1 MSGRSILQMW
11 SDMTSNDVVVRMEG
25 VWKRYGLLPALQE
38 RWAALCGRVSN
49 RQKGRWALR
58 DINLEVKRGEA
69 IGIIGRNGA
78 GKSTLLKVL
87 AGVTP
92 ATFGRFEIRG
102 WVFPMIQL
110 NAGLHMELTGR
121 ENAYLLGAIMG
132 LSRREVQTKMPEIE
146 AFCELGEFFDQP
158 VRTYSS
164 GMLAR
169 LGFAVAVN
177 VDADILLIDEV
188 LAVGDF
194 AFQKKC
200 LDRVNTLISQGTAM
214 ILVSHNPYL
223 IERMCNEAILLHQ
236 GTIVK
241 QGDPN
246 EVARAYFNMINKAIV
261 GEIKP
266 AEQMLLNRPGSGQLL
281 ITKVQVL
288 DECGNETENIQT
300 ADPVTFRLHMRVYE
314 RVVGPSIGIHIFNGN
329 NDMVACLSMAFEHE
343 GVIIEEDGY
352 VDCHVHSF
360 NFMPNLY
367 YLRIK
372 ITTGVT
378 VDLLENA
385 AAFKVSAPP
394 EVTLRTGNK
403 GIAFT
408 DTEWYFWNA
417 ITPRQIPALFR
428 ETLYE

>member
-1 MSGRSILQMW
+1 M
-11 SDMTSNDVVVRMEG
+11 MEAVADDIVIRLEG
-25 VWKRYGLLPALQE
+25 IWKRYGLLPALKD
-38 RWAALCGRVSN
+38 RWQAFRNDDGPLDGS
-49 RQKGRWALR
+49 GRWALR
-58 DINLEVKRGEA
+58 DINLEVRRGEA
-69 IGIIGRNGA
+69 LGIIGRNGA

-87 AGVTP
+87 VRVTP
-92 ATFGRFEIRG
+92 ATRGRFEIHGR
-102 WVFPMIQL
+102 VFPMIEL

-121 ENAYLLGAIMG
+121 ENVYLLGAIMG
-132 LSRREVQTKMPEIE
+132 LSRREVQTKMLEIE
-146 AFCELGEFFDQP
+146 EFSDLGEFFDRP

-200 LDRVNTLISQGTAM
+200 LDRVNALISQGTTM

-223 IERMCNEAILLHQ
+223 VERMCNEAILLHQ
-236 GTIVK
+236 GVVMT

-246 EVARAYFNMINKAIV
+246 VVARAYFDMVNKTIV
-261 GEIKP
+261 GDIKKP
-266 AEQMLLNRPGSGQLL
+266 SEQMLLKRAGSGQLRV
-281 ITKVQVL
+281 TEVQVL
-288 DECGNETENIQT
+288 DKHGNKTESIQT
-300 ADPVTFRLHMRVYE
+300 TDPVTFRLHMRVYE
-314 RVVGPSIGIHIFNGN
+314 RVVEPSIGIRIFNGS

-343 GVIIEEDGY
+343 GVTIEEDGH

-367 YLRIK
+367 YLQIK
-372 ITTGVT
+372 VSTGVT
-378 VDLLENA
+378 VDLVENA
-385 AAFKVSAPP
+385 ATFKVSAPP
-394 EVTLRTGNK
+394 DIVLRTGNK

-408 DTEWYFWNA
+408 DAEWHFYNTV
-417 ITPRQIPALFR
+417 IPRRIPALLQRGFH
-428 ETLYE
+428 E

>member
-1 MSGRSILQMW
+1 ME
-11 SDMTSNDVVVRMEG
+11 TVVDDIVIRLKG
-25 VWKRYGLLPALQE
+25 IWKRYGLLPVLKD
-38 RWAALCGRVSN
+38 RWRVFWNSDKP
-49 RQKGRWALR
+49 QDGPGHWALR
-58 DINLEVKRGEA
+58 DINLEMRRGET

-92 ATFGRFEIRG
+92 ATRGRVEIHGR
-102 WVFPMIQL
+102 VFPMIEL

-121 ENAYLLGAIMG
+121 ENVYLLGAIVG
-132 LSRREVQTKMPEIE
+132 LTRREVQAKMSEIE
-146 AFCELGEFFDQP
+146 GFCELGEFFDRP

-200 LDRVNTLISQGTAM
+200 LDRVNALISQGTTM
-214 ILVSHNPYL
+214 VLVSHNPYL
-223 IERMCNEAILLHQ
+223 VERMCDKAMLLHQ
-236 GTIVK
+236 GMIVK

-246 EVARAYFNMINKAIV
+246 EVAYAYFDMVNKTIV
-261 GEIKP
+261 GEIRP
-266 AEQMLLNRPGSGQLL
+266 FEQMLLNRAGSGQ
-281 ITKVQVL
+281 IRVTKVQIL
-288 DECGNETENIQT
+288 DKYGNETESIQT
-300 ADPVTFRLHMRVYE
+300 MDPVTFRLHMRVYE
-314 RVVGPSIGIHIFNGN
+314 RVVEPSIGIRIFNGS

-343 GVIIEEDGY
+343 GVIIEKDGY
-352 VDCHVHSF
+352 VDCCVHNF

-367 YLRIK
+367 YLQIK
-372 ITTGVT
+372 ISTGIT
-378 VDLLENA
+378 VDLVENA
-385 AAFKVSAPP
+385 ATFKVSAPP
-394 EVTLRTGNK
+394 NIIFRTGNK

-408 DTEWYFWNA
+408 DAEWHFYNT
-417 ITPRQIPALFR
+417 ITPRKIPALLH
-428 ETLYE
+428 EGLSE